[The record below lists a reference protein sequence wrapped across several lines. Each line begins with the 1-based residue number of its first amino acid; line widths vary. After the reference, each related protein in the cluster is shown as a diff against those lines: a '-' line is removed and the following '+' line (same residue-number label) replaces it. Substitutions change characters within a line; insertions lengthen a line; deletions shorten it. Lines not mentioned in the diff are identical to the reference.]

1 VAGRLDGEIA
11 IVTGAARGIG
21 ASIVEL
27 FRREGAAVLAT
38 DVLDGADVRLDVT
51 SEADW
56 AAAVERCDASFGAPT
71 VLVNNAGVV
80 RLEAVEEETLEGW
93 RAVLDVNLTGV
104 FLGMR
109 AVLPAMRAQRGGSIV
124 NVSSIWGVV
133 ATEGAA
139 AYHASKGGVTTLTK
153 NAAVTYAADGIRVN
167 SIHPGQVRTPMTEA
181 TGTEPLVVARTPLR
195 RAAAPDEIATAAV
208 YLASRESSFVTGAA
222 LVVDGGYL
230 AQ

>member
-21 ASIVEL
+21 AAIVER
-27 FRREGAAVLAT
+27 FRSEGAAVLGT
-38 DVLDGADVRLDVT
+38 DVLDGADVRLNVA

-56 AAAVERCDASFGAPT
+56 ARAVEHCRATLDAPT
-71 VLVNNAGVV
+71 VLVNNAGVA
-80 RLEAVEEETLEGW
+80 RFEGVEEETLEGW

-109 AVLPAMRAQRGGSIV
+109 AVLPAMRAQRRGAIV

-133 ATEGAA
+133 GTAGAA
-139 AYHASKGGVTTLTK
+139 AYHASKGGVTVLTK

-181 TGTEPLVVARTPLR
+181 SGTEPFVVARTPLG
-195 RAAAPDEIATAAV
+195 RAAVPAEIAAV
-208 YLASRESSFVTGAA
+208 AVFLASRESSFVTGAA
-222 LVVDGGYL
+222 VAADGGYL